1 MAGLRSCC
9 LFLSKKSVRKSLL
22 FPNICVNPVRSY
34 NSFAKPSYLYFFP
47 NRVVG
52 LLSGG
57 CVSLVPISYSSLLRH
72 YGKSERPR
80 HTHDKKYILVYRGRT
95 SIIPNH

>member
-9 LFLSKKSVRKSLL
+9 LFLSRKLVKKSLL

-34 NSFAKPSYLYFFP
+34 SSFVKPSHLYFFP

-57 CVSLVPISYSSLLRH
+57 CISLVPISCSSLLRH
-72 YGKSERPR
+72 YGKSERPSNIEG
-80 HTHDKKYILVYRGRT
+80 KCILF
-95 SIIPNH
+95 